1 MVAVLEMTTEIEKM
15 AWSIAKRVIPVT
27 EKEKTCINERGLKTI
42 QRGHIQKAI
51 IKAIKEK
58 VNESEGAT
66 KVLDSPDK
74 QAEPNY

>member
-1 MVAVLEMTTEIEKM
+1 MITPEIEKM
-15 AWSIAKRVIPVT
+15 AFSIAKRVIPVT

-58 VNESEGAT
+58 VNEQTGNAPL
-66 KVLDSPDK
+66 LDSPNK

>member
-1 MVAVLEMTTEIEKM
+1 MTPEIEKL
-15 AWSIAKRVIPVT
+15 AFSIAKRVIPVT

-58 VNESEGAT
+58 VNDQTGTET
-66 KVLDSPDK
+66 LLDSQPK
-74 QAEPNY
+74 QDEPNY

>member
-1 MVAVLEMTTEIEKM
+1 MTTEIEKM
-15 AWSIAKRVIPVT
+15 AFSIAKRVIPVT

-58 VNESEGAT
+58 VIEQEGT
-66 KVLDSPDK
+66 KTFLDSQPK
-74 QAEPNY
+74 QDEPNY